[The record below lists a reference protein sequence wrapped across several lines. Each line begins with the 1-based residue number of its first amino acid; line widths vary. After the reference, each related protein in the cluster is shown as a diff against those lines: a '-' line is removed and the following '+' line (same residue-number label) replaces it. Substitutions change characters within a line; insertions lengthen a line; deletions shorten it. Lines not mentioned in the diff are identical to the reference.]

1 VDESF
6 VAKLLDVGT
15 EVELEEGHVLVD
27 PDEPSDTLFLI
38 RHGAVE
44 VEAGGGDAIQL
55 GAGHVVSART
65 LAERYGLDDARAVA
79 ATPVRAVAV
88 DAAAYEAAVSG

>member
-1 VDESF
+1 LDEGF

-15 EVELEEGHVLVD
+15 EVELDAGYVLVD
-27 PDEPSDTLFLI
+27 PDDPSGTLFLI
-38 RHGAVE
+38 RHGVVE
-44 VEAGGGDAIQL
+44 VEAARETLEL

-65 LAERYGLDDARAVA
+65 LEERYRLTDARAVA

-88 DAAAYEAAVSG
+88 DAAAYEAARTG